1 MLIIC
6 ISNIKSFSLDQ
17 KVKIVGTIQ
26 QFYIMDRNDQQY
38 FLTAMNW
45 IFFPRRSD
53 LSIYIL

>member
-6 ISNIKSFSLDQ
+6 ISNIKSYSLDQ

-38 FLTAMNW
+38 FLTAMN
-45 IFFPRRSD
+45 
-53 LSIYIL
+53 